1 MLRNKENRFGLSEFQ
16 EEIGDPEE
24 IAPTEWQQLIAKYE
38 QEIIGVPLEAVRF
51 ADGHMGIIS
60 SPTRFSRLVD
70 NSEIIRRMVE
80 FESIRQ
86 NKDPDQLIDSI
97 TAKVVEAAELAGVQ
111 ERWTSIKPEESSRD
125 EVIAKS
131 IMIAVRLLQEY
142 IDQFGEEP
150 EGIILTSSLLP
161 ENMAELV
168 IEEALL
174 RGVLTKAPKHFE
186 IRLFCAGSASAIAVA
201 LAHPEFSQMSNVA
214 IIALEPISALIK
226 KEHFSEKHFQS
237 TVIFTDEYAIMRMDP
252 RKFMLSPHS
261 SIVAKDDLG
270 VIKLEPWY
278 TLPDENQETV
288 PAWSETLLRQGECS
302 ILRVNDQQ
310 MMIQM
315 RSPADDEPPAVMH
328 PWNTAK
334 FFAGVS
340 PELIEAVLIELSE
353 LPTHVL
359 NHEPSKGVIQ
369 LIQKKL
375 SRKFPELKKLLFWGV
390 GNSSSATMFDQILQ
404 EIKLNPNSTLF
415 IEPTYMFAPGAGA
428 TIANIV
434 VAAKK
439 PEYSEE
445 VTIFSAPD
453 SD

>member
-1 MLRNKENRFGLSEFQ
+1 MLRAEIHSFNSSGFQ
-16 EEIGDPEE
+16 EETKERGAE
-24 IAPTEWQQLIAKYE
+24 IPDWQELIAKYE
-38 QEIIGVPLEAVRF
+38 KEIANEPLETVRF
-51 ADGHMGIIS
+51 AEGYMGIIS

-70 NSEIIRRMVE
+70 NSEIIQRMVE
-80 FESIRQ
+80 YESIRQ
-86 NKDPDQLIDSI
+86 NLNPDQLIDSI

-111 ERWTSIKPEESSRD
+111 KRWNSIKPKESSRK
-125 EVIAKS
+125 EVLAKS
-131 IMIAVRLLQEY
+131 IAIAVRLLQEY
-142 IDQFGEEP
+142 VDQFGEEP

-168 IEEALL
+168 IDEALNKGIL
-174 RGVLTKAPKHFE
+174 SKAPKHFE
-186 IRLFCAGSASAIAVA
+186 IRLFCAGFASAIAVA

-226 KEHFSEKHFQS
+226 EEHFSEKHFQS

-278 TLPDENQETV
+278 TLTDENQGNI
-288 PAWSETLLRQGECS
+288 PAWSETLLRQGERS
-302 ILRVNDQQ
+302 ILRVSDQQ
-310 MMIQM
+310 LMIQM
-315 RSPADDEPPAVMH
+315 RLPADDEPPAVMH

-340 PELIEAVLIELSE
+340 PELIEAVLNELPE

-375 SRKFPELKKLLFWGV
+375 SRKFPQLKKLLFWGV
-390 GNSSSATMFDQILQ
+390 GNSSSATMFDQIKEEL
-404 EIKLNPNSTLF
+404 KLNPNSTLF
-415 IEPTYMFAPGAGA
+415 IESTYMFAPGAGA

-434 VAAKK
+434 VEAKK
-439 PEYSEE
+439 PGLSGE